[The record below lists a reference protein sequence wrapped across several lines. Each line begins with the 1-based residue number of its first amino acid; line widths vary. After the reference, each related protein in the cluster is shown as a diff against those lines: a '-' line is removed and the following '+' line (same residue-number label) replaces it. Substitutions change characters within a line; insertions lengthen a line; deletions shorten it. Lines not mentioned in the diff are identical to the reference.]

1 MKCYF
6 ENSDLNKHTI
16 DRNWIKKNCR
26 KILVNSMK
34 LFNSKITLWYYFLV
48 FYYNSKNKNENI
60 DKKNIENC

>member
-48 FYYNSKNKNENI
+48 FYYNSKNKIENI
-60 DKKNIENC
+60 DKKI